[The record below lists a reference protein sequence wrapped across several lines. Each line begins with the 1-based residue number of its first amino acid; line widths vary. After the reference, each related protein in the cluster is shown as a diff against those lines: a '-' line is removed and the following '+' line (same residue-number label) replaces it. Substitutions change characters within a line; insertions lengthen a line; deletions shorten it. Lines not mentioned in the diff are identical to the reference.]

1 MRQINYRAHRGAEGA
16 MWVGMRDASEVVC
29 LDTEAE
35 LCKSVAEA
43 FRQGRTSVEVGERLF
58 IWGAAVPGNTEEQMR
73 SNPIA
78 SAALML
84 LACEPRSP
92 DQIVDELQEV
102 ARGPLMYPAS
112 VCDSVPFHLAVGLD
126 AVPEITEE
134 QVAKVIAEK
143 IRRREAEQ
151 TQLMSLMSERAQS
164 NPMIFRLNR
173 SIREA
178 WEEPPRVKPRS
189 KRGQRVRRWR

>member
-1 MRQINYRAHRGAEGA
+1 
-16 MWVGMRDASEVVC
+16 MRDASAVVC

-58 IWGAAVPGNTEEQMR
+58 IWGAAVPGNTEEQ
-73 SNPIA
+73 
-78 SAALML
+78 
-84 LACEPRSP
+84 
-92 DQIVDELQEV
+92 V
-102 ARGPLMYPAS
+102 AR
-112 VCDSVPFHLAVGLD
+112 
-126 AVPEITEE
+126 I
-134 QVAKVIAEK
+134 IAET

-151 TQLMSLMSERAQS
+151 TQLMNLMRERAQS

-173 SIREA
+173 AIQEA
-178 WEEPPRVKPRS
+178 WKEPLKVKPRS

>member
-16 MWVGMRDASEVVC
+16 TWVGMRDASEVVC

-58 IWGAAVPGNTEEQMR
+58 IWGAAVPGN
-73 SNPIA
+73 
-78 SAALML
+78 
-84 LACEPRSP
+84 
-92 DQIVDELQEV
+92 
-102 ARGPLMYPAS
+102 
-112 VCDSVPFHLAVGLD
+112 
-126 AVPEITEE
+126 TEE